1 MRYEL
6 ILAGVTLLACAL
18 PVKALW
24 EKMPL
29 ARLALCFNV
38 LWSVLVA
45 FHLCGAVNS
54 VIGGFVA
61 GIGSVPPEVVAFW
74 LTFVVSALPGWAFV
88 RWVLNNST
96 TDLPLFFERATGI
109 LGTTVVAL
117 LLPCLVLM
125 TVAILP
131 LQTRVL
137 PNAGALG
144 QGVAVMQQV
153 PLEFYLRTVSS
164 TLDPGAAEQRRRQLP
179 GGLQRLAR
187 SPDPTGGGQR

>member
-1 MRYEL
+1 MMRYEL
-6 ILAGVTLLACAL
+6 ILGGVMLLACAL

-45 FHLCGAVNS
+45 FHLSGAVCGM
-54 VIGGFVA
+54 IGGYVA
-61 GIGSVPPEVVAFW
+61 GMGSIPPEIVAFW
-74 LTFVVSALPGWAFV
+74 LMFVVSALPGWAFV
-88 RWVLNNST
+88 RWGLSNST
-96 TDLPLFFERATGI
+96 TDLPLFFERGTGI
-109 LGTTVVAL
+109 LATTTVAL

-137 PNAGALG
+137 PSAGALG

-153 PLEFYLRTVSS
+153 PLEFYLRTVSA
-164 TLDPGAAEQRRRQLP
+164 TVDPGAAEQRRRQLP

-187 SPDPTGGGQR
+187 LPSLIGDG